1 MLSPLSRLLHL
12 RGQLHRGRF
21 VPVIFRQ
28 FMRADFF
35 DLWGRNPVP
44 LQPWKTVSVI
54 VAGILKGGPHEKGIS
69 NSGNRCH
76 GGRNDDVRTG

>member
-1 MLSPLSRLLHL
+1 M
-12 RGQLHRGRF
+12 G
-21 VPVIFRQ
+21 
-28 FMRADFF
+28 ADFF

-54 VAGILKGGPHEKGIS
+54 VAGILKGGPHEEGIS

-76 GGRNDDVRTG
+76 GWCNDDVRTG